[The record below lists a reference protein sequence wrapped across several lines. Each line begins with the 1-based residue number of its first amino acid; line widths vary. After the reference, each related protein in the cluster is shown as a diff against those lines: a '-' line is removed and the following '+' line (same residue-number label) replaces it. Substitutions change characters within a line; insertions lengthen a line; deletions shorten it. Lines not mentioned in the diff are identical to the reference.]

1 MIFKGKVIG
10 DAEVLDMIKRAPSV
24 YMRYM
29 RAYLNYAGKTFIG
42 NKKKNGYL
50 RNLLAN
56 KGATRSGHWSTK
68 FINSVARYELSNSGL
83 AMRAGIIYNNKR
95 KIHEIMENLESGFTR
110 NSTGYMIVP
119 NHRDLPAGT
128 KKPMALFN
136 NMLNSNALKIIF
148 KHGNIYYISKETGR
162 IMFTGT
168 KQIRVK
174 SQFNFESAWSA
185 VKGKIDKKADSVLD
199 RATAAVEKKE
209 AKAAEIG

>member
-1 MIFKGKVIG
+1 MIFKGRVIG
-10 DAEVLDMIKRAPSV
+10 DDEVLEMVKRAPAI

-29 RAYLNYAGKTFIG
+29 RAYLNFAGKTFIG

-68 FINSVARYELSNSGL
+68 FINSVARYELAPNGR
-83 AMRAGIIYNNKR
+83 AMRAGIIYNNKK
-95 KIHEIMENLESGFTR
+95 KIHEIMEQLESGFTR
-110 NSTGYMIVP
+110 NTSGYMIVP

-128 KKPMALFN
+128 KKPMMLFN
-136 NMLNSNALKIIF
+136 NMLNAGALKTIF

-168 KQIRVK
+168 KQITVR
-174 SQFNFESAWSA
+174 SQFNFDTAWMA
-185 VKGKIDKKADSVLD
+185 VKGKIDKKAASVLD
-199 RATAAVEKKE
+199 RATVAVEKKE